1 MIKQDLKARFDDPE
15 TKKNIAKLKMTLCVG
30 NALKK
35 WTKKMKNTRQRNN
48 ILKEWI
54 SKNPI
59 PKI

>member
-35 WTKKMKNTRQRNN
+35 WTKQMKNTRQRNN

-54 SKNPI
+54 ST
-59 PKI
+59 